1 MSVLADEFRR
11 RSDEV
16 EMSLRALET
25 AVRCG
30 YGRDAICERLT
41 DCSVALSHLAEE
53 TNRLAK
59 QAGQGRK
66 LVTRVEDERE
76 SQGSDGREELRSE
89 HEIAMLGHDDSPGE
103 NDELSVAARELA
115 VLVKGA
121 PMQDGARLLQD
132 RMADQRRHV
141 RLTTIRAVFRAF
153 WHGAGTPWQMM
164 LNGVAISRRYVQSY
178 IPGMTQTEVSRLL
191 GETRAATSARESRLH
206 DAMLL
211 KWGVK
216 NPKAADAGLK
226 SPAACA
232 HYKQSN
238 GKSKSRKRGE
248 RRKKLQRAFQ
258 AAASSARDS
267 AEFEEQKNHKTKRE
281 A

>member
-1 MSVLADEFRR
+1 MSVLANEFRR
-11 RSDEV
+11 RSDAV
-16 EMSLRALET
+16 ESALRALE
-25 AVRCG
+25 ASV
-30 YGRDAICERLT
+30 YGRYSRDAICERLT
-41 DCSVALSHLAEE
+41 DCSVALAHLAEE

-59 QAGQGRK
+59 QAGQGRGP
-66 LVTRVEDERE
+66 VTRVEEERE
-76 SQGSDGREELRSE
+76 EQGSDGREELSSE
-89 HEIAMLGHDDSPGE
+89 DEIATLGHDDSPGE
-103 NDELSVAARELA
+103 NDELSLAARELA

-178 IPGMTQTEVSRLL
+178 IPGMTQTEVARLL
-191 GETRAATSARESRLH
+191 GETRAATSAREARLH

-232 HYKQSN
+232 QYKQTN

-258 AAASSARDS
+258 TTASSTRDDPD
-267 AEFEEQKNHKTKRE
+267 FQDQ
-281 A
+281 